1 MISVGITSQK
11 SLKFYEFSLIIILLV
26 MFIYINN
33 IREYCVPIF
42 FNFLQLQK
50 CKKVHHIFLKYR
62 LLVSFLYIHIQVSN
76 IIKLVK
82 LVFIKENIYGV
93 FNYYHVD
100 RIGNQSCQFLQFHQK
115 IFKSIH
121 IDMGKKK
128 LKYLRNPK
136 VDNKSYFILLIY
148 G

>member
-11 SLKFYEFSLIIILLV
+11 SLQFYEFSLIITLVV

-50 CKKVHHIFLKYR
+50 CKKVHHIFLKYW
-62 LLVSFLYIHIQVSN
+62 LLVSFFYIHIHIYTYIHIQVSN

-128 LKYLRNPK
+128 FKILK
-136 VDNKSYFILLIY
+136 KSKSR
-148 G
+148 